1 MTGFKTAETAEWLD
15 FGQAVG
21 LEIRS
26 PLFDFG
32 SIPGILSYPVS
43 LADTPR
49 NRRRLGFPAA
59 RSRQVGPVPVVEA
72 DYYIGG
78 TLWRRGGLRYLGYD
92 SQAREYRYQFEADA
106 DALATRLDG
115 VTLPQLTLPTGQG
128 LALGPETADYVL
140 APLRNTAFYNAD
152 KNPAWGGVVNY
163 FAPGAPEA
171 AVNPAGGAH
180 RYAVAPLLKVVPLLR
195 RVLGQFGYE
204 LTGPWVADAEI
215 QTLVLYSTRALDV
228 ATGPEPAATF
238 AYADLLPDV
247 RVADLLLALQQT
259 FCLGYV
265 FPAGRRE
272 VHLVALRDVVADP
285 AAQPRQPLAAYRD
298 VASAV
303 DGFVL
308 GFTPDGDDA
317 LLKAAPWAEVRL
329 GNGQESLKPAA
340 DTLRMVREADP
351 LSPARRWLVPAA
363 EQPGQSPR
371 EDFEQTDNR
380 ASHLRF
386 LFYRGLQADSTG
398 LLYPLAS
405 SGTVDYAN
413 RSVGN
418 YALSWD
424 GPKGLYQAWHKPWL
438 DFRAAA
444 RVEERAV
451 TLPLGEF
458 LALDPTR
465 KDLVAGL
472 KFLWESVS
480 VGAGGEGTL
489 SDATITYHQIA
500 Q

>member
-1 MTGFKTAETAEWLD
+1 MTGFKTVDPAEWLD
-15 FGQAVG
+15 FDQAVG

-43 LADTPR
+43 LADTPH
-49 NRRRLGFPAA
+49 NRRLLGFPAA
-59 RSRQVGPVPVVEA
+59 RSRRVGPVPVVEA
-72 DYYIGG
+72 DYYVGG
-78 TLWRRGGLRYLGYD
+78 TLWRRGVLRYLGYD
-92 SQAREYRYQFEADA
+92 SAAGEYSYQFEADA

-115 VTLPQLTLPTGQG
+115 VTLPRLTLPTAQG
-128 LALGPETADYVL
+128 LALGPETAAYVL
-140 APLRNTAFYNAD
+140 APIRNPAFYPAD
-152 KNPAWGGVVNY
+152 KNPDWGGVVNY
-163 FAPGAPEA
+163 FAPGAGAPA
-171 AVNPAGGAH
+171 TNPAGGAH
-180 RYAVAPLLKVVPLLR
+180 RYAVVPLLKVVPLLR
-195 RVLGQFGYE
+195 RAFGQFGYAV
-204 LTGPWVADAEI
+204 TGPWVADAEI
-215 QTLVLYSTRALDV
+215 QALVLYSTRALD
-228 ATGPEPAATF
+228 AETGPEPAATF
-238 AYADLLPDV
+238 DYADLLPDE
-247 RVADLLLALQQT
+247 RFAELILALQQT
-259 FCLGYV
+259 FCLAYV

-272 VHLVALRDVVADP
+272 VHIVALRDVVADL

-298 VASAV
+298 VASTV

-308 GFTPDGDDA
+308 GYTPDGDDA

-329 GNGQESLKPAA
+329 GNGKEPLKPAA

-351 LSPARRWLVPAA
+351 LRPARRWLVPAA

-371 EDFEQTDNR
+371 ADFEQTDNR
-380 ASHLRF
+380 SSHLRF

-398 LLYPLAS
+398 ALYPLAS

-413 RSVGN
+413 LSVGN
-418 YALSWD
+418 YALTWD

-465 KDLVAGL
+465 KDLVSGL
-472 KFLWESVS
+472 KFLWESIS
-480 VGAGGEGTL
+480 VEAGGDGTL
-489 SDATITYHQIA
+489 SEATITYHQIA

>member
-1 MTGFKTAETAEWLD
+1 MTGFKIADDWLD
-15 FGQAVG
+15 FGKAVG

-43 LADTPR
+43 FVDNPH
-49 NRRRLGFPAA
+49 NRRLLGFPAT
-59 RSRQVGPVPVVEA
+59 RSRQVGPVPAVEA

-78 TLWRRGGLRYLGYD
+78 TLWRRGVLRYLSYE
-92 SQAREYRYQFEADA
+92 SQARQYSYQFEADA

-115 VTLPQLTLPTGQG
+115 VTLYQLALPTAQG

-140 APLRNTAFYNAD
+140 APIRNTAFYSAA

-163 FAPGAPEA
+163 FATAAGAE
-171 AVNPAGGAH
+171 VNPAGSPH
-180 RYAVAPLLKVVPLLR
+180 RYAVVPLLKVVPLLHR
-195 RVLGQFGYE
+195 AFGQFGY
-204 LTGPWVADAEI
+204 TVAGPWVADAEI
-215 QTLVLYSTRALDV
+215 QHLVLYSTRALDSE
-228 ATGPEPAATF
+228 TGPEPAATF
-238 AYADLLPDV
+238 DYADLLAEE
-247 RVADLLLALQQT
+247 RFAELLLALQQT

-265 FPAGRRE
+265 FPPGRRE
-272 VHLVALRDVVADP
+272 VHIVPLRDVVANP
-285 AAQPRQPLAAYRD
+285 ATQPRQPLAAFRD
-298 VASAV
+298 VAPAV

-308 GFTPDGDDA
+308 GYTPDGDDE

-329 GNGQESLKPAA
+329 GNGQEPIKPAA
-340 DTLRMVREADP
+340 DTLRMVREPDP
-351 LSPARRWLVPAA
+351 LSPGRSCLVPAA
-363 EQPGQSPR
+363 EQAGQSPR
-371 EDFEQTDNR
+371 ADFEQTANR
-380 ASHLRF
+380 SSHLRF

-398 LLYPLAS
+398 ALYPLVS

-413 RSVGN
+413 LSVGN
-418 YALSWD
+418 YALTWD

-444 RVEERAV
+444 RVEERTV
-451 TLPLGEF
+451 RLPLGEF

-480 VGAGGEGTL
+480 VEADGDGAL
-489 SDATITYHQIA
+489 SEATITYHQIA